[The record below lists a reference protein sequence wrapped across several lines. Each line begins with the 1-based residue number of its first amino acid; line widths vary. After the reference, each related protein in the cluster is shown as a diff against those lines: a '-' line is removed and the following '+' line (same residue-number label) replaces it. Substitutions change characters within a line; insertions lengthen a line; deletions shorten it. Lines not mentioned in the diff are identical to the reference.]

1 MGSGYIMEHC
11 VAAFR
16 KEKRKE
22 AFEIYLTDAVKC
34 IGDTLANIHGGSHMR
49 SRFAEF
55 FEEKDKRTGNEIAAD
70 VIKRAGLKIGGD
82 ENGSNDPESASA
94 L

>member
-1 MGSGYIMEHC
+1 M
-11 VAAFR
+11 AAFR

-34 IGDTLANIHGGSHMR
+34 VGDILANIHGGSHMR
-49 SRFAEF
+49 SRFADYFTEK
-55 FEEKDKRTGNEIAAD
+55 EERTGDEIAAD
-70 VIKRAGLKIGGD
+70 VIKRAGLKLGGD

-94 L
+94 F